1 MIDTHC
7 HLFEEDYDNLDELLK
22 EIFNN
27 NIYCIVNGCDY
38 LTNKEAIQL
47 CCNNGIYASIGYHPT
62 ELNKIPENHIKI
74 LEEMLLN
81 NKIVAIGEIGL
92 DYHYDYDK
100 EVQKR
105 IFKEQLDLA
114 QKYNLPIIVH
124 SRDAIN
130 DVYEMLKNYKL
141 RGIIHAFSGSYEMAV
156 KFIKLGYKLGIGG
169 VITFKNCNL
178 KNVVAKIS
186 LDDIVLETDSPYLTP
201 EPNRGKKN
209 SPLNLRYIASYIA
222 DIKGTTYEEVCK
234 VTNYNAIS
242 LFDLNIKL

>member
-27 NIYCIVNGCDY
+27 NIYCIVNGSDY
-38 LTNKEAIQL
+38 PTNKAAIQL

-62 ELNKIPENHIKI
+62 ELSKIPENHIKI

>member
-1 MIDTHC
+1 
-7 HLFEEDYDNLDELLK
+7 
-22 EIFNN
+22 
-27 NIYCIVNGCDY
+27 
-38 LTNKEAIQL
+38 
-47 CCNNGIYASIGYHPT
+47 
-62 ELNKIPENHIKI
+62 
-74 LEEMLLN
+74 MLLN

-114 QKYNLPIIVH
+114 QKYNLPIIVN
-124 SRDAIN
+124 SRDDN
-130 DVYEMLKNYKL
+130 NYVYEMLKNYKL